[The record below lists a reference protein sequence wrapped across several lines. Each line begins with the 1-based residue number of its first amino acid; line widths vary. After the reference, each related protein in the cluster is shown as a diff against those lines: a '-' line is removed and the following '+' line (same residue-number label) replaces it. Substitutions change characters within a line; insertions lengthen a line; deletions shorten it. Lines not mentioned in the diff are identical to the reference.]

1 MNNYCPI
8 PGASQPKEPMRL
20 IDVVPILKNIELDIM
35 MLHGKADE
43 LGESA
48 YAIRCTKDI
57 VKLRYFAQ
65 WLKAIPTI
73 DPESLRPTAHWI
85 KCDLIKVEHGE
96 CIRYRDAGIKCSK
109 CKHVHDKFAMWDG
122 NFCPGCGSRMIDCE
136 DDEHR

>member
-48 YAIRCTKDI
+48 YAIQCTKDI
-57 VKLRYFAQ
+57 VKLRYFAK
-65 WLKAIPTI
+65 WLKSIPTI
-73 DPESLRPTAHWI
+73 DPESLRPTARW
-85 KCDLIKVEHGE
+85 KHG
-96 CIRYRDAGIKCSK
+96 GI
-109 CKHVHDKFAMWDG
+109 DG
-122 NFCPGCGSRMIDCE
+122 NSYTVNWICRKCGKVADFDYKYCPNCGARME
-136 DDEHR
+136 GRRDE